1 MTTVVSDQ
9 GNRVKVWDNAA
20 AQYNDAVGRM
30 SRSAADRL
38 VTLADKYHSFD
49 CPDNNAID
57 LGAGTGSLTNTL
69 SSRFPTLPILA
80 TDISERM
87 LEELRASTPA
97 ISGNMVSTRVLDM
110 ADPTAHGVP
119 EGSFSHAF
127 STFALQAIEG
137 QPQDAIQGIHQIL
150 RPHGTVAL
158 AIWDFDGMCSP
169 HQIWR
174 EAAQSVDSAYVNPPI
189 LSDSQWTG
197 LRQLEAGLKQAG
209 FREIRTE
216 VFRCHLDVGTKGFMD
231 FFWESG
237 NPMPK
242 DRIRSFE
249 GNIEKVKVAMERI
262 LNERY
267 HDGRSIFV
275 DTALALARK

>member
-1 MTTVVSDQ
+1 MTTIASDQ
-9 GNRVKVWDNAA
+9 GNRIKVWDNAA
-20 AQYNDAVGRM
+20 AQYNNAVGRM
-30 SRSAADRL
+30 SRSGADRL
-38 VTLADKYHSFD
+38 VTLADELHSLD

-87 LEELRASTPA
+87 LEELRASTPVL
-97 ISGNMVSTRVLDM
+97 SRNMVSTRVLDM
-110 ADPTAHGVP
+110 ADLSAYGVP
-119 EGSFSHAF
+119 EESFSHAF

-137 QPQDAIQGIHQIL
+137 QPQDAIQGIHRIL

-158 AIWDFDGMCSP
+158 AIWDFDGMCGP

-189 LSDSQWTG
+189 LSESNWTG
-197 LRQLEAGLKQAG
+197 LRQLEAGLKRAG
-209 FREIRTE
+209 FREIKRE
-216 VFRCHLDVGTKGFMD
+216 SFRCHFDVGTKGFME

-242 DRIRSFE
+242 DRIRSFR
-249 GNIEKVKVAMERI
+249 GDIEKVKVAMEKL

-267 HDGRSIFV
+267 HNGRSIFV

>member
-1 MTTVVSDQ
+1 MTTIASDQ
-9 GNRVKVWDNAA
+9 GNRIKVWDNAA
-20 AQYNDAVGRM
+20 AQYNNAVGRM
-30 SRSAADRL
+30 SRSGADRL
-38 VTLADKYHSFD
+38 VTLADELHSLD

-87 LEELRASTPA
+87 LEELRASTPVL
-97 ISGNMVSTRVLDM
+97 SRNMVSTRVLDM
-110 ADPTAHGVP
+110 ADLSAYGVP
-119 EGSFSHAF
+119 KESFSHAF

-137 QPQDAIQGIHQIL
+137 QPQDAIQGIHRIL

-158 AIWDFDGMCSP
+158 AIWDFDGMCGP

-189 LSDSQWTG
+189 LSESKWTG
-197 LRQLEAGLKQAG
+197 LRQLEAGLKRAG
-209 FREIRTE
+209 FREIKRE
-216 VFRCHLDVGTKGFMD
+216 GFRCHFDVGTKGFME

-242 DRIRSFE
+242 DRIRSFR
-249 GNIEKVKVAMERI
+249 GDIEKVKVAMEKL

-267 HDGRSIFV
+267 HNGRSIFV

>member
-1 MTTVVSDQ
+1 MTTVASDH
-9 GNRVKVWDNAA
+9 GNRNKVWDDAA
-20 AQYNDAVGRM
+20 AQYNNGVGRM
-30 SRSAADRL
+30 SRSGADRL
-38 VTLADKYHSFD
+38 VTLVDELHSFD
-49 CPDNNAID
+49 YPDNNAID
-57 LGAGTGSLTNTL
+57 LGAGTGSLTHAL

-87 LEELRASTPA
+87 LEELRASTPVL
-97 ISGNMVSTRVLDM
+97 SKKMVSTRILDM
-110 ADPTAHGVP
+110 ADTSAPGVS
-119 EGSFSHAF
+119 EESFSHAF

-137 QPQDAIQGIHQIL
+137 QPQDVIQGIHRIL

-158 AIWDFDGMCSP
+158 AIWDFDEWCGP

-189 LSDSQWTG
+189 LSEPQWTG
-197 LRQLEAGLKQAG
+197 LRQLEAGLERAG
-209 FREIRTE
+209 FREIKTE
-216 VFRCHLDVGTKGFMD
+216 IFRCHFDVGTKGFMD

-242 DRIRSFE
+242 DRLRSFK
-249 GNIEKVKVAMERI
+249 GDIEKVKVAMEKI
-262 LNERY
+262 LNEKY